1 MNESVKFIT
10 SPDGEYLKK
19 ITELWSKTFGD
30 DEAFVSS
37 IIASKSYAGAVC
49 AESNGELIGM
59 AHLIKLENQSRAYYL
74 YAVATA
80 AEHRGKG
87 ICSSILNFLKTKST
101 EEKFALLLHPAD
113 KGLAEFYNKN
123 GFSPVLYF
131 YEISCSG
138 DGGNYFEISCAEYK
152 SQRDFQFGG
161 NGYFGFDEDMLSLS
175 GLKFIG
181 FDIDGEYMCAA
192 VSVDKVCEVCAPP
205 HMLGKAAK
213 RAANSA
219 GKILMLDSVPIGAEV
234 AVMAYNAVDF
244 SYFNLFLD

>member
-131 YEISCSG
+131 YEI
-138 DGGNYFEISCAEYK
+138 I
-152 SQRDFQFGG
+152 
-161 NGYFGFDEDMLSLS
+161 
-175 GLKFIG
+175 I
-181 FDIDGEYMCAA
+181 
-192 VSVDKVCEVCAPP
+192 
-205 HMLGKAAK
+205 
-213 RAANSA
+213 
-219 GKILMLDSVPIGAEV
+219 
-234 AVMAYNAVDF
+234 
-244 SYFNLFLD
+244 